1 MGITHL
7 GSLLLGQYGNPGTTC
22 FLKLRFSTNL
32 SNGFSR
38 TKDIEKEIA
47 SLRKLIDGGANHE
60 TLEKKISEVADG
72 SESDNEVLSRSK
84 RSVLKDLEKC
94 PENPPGNII
103 FY

>member
-7 GSLLLGQYGNPGTTC
+7 GSLLFGQYGNPGTTC

-32 SNGFSR
+32 SNVFSR

-60 TLEKKISEVADG
+60 TLEKKISEVAEG

-94 PENPPGNII
+94 PEYPPGIII
-103 FY
+103 FC